1 MRVHEPSC
9 QIEKLLEEIN
19 IYIYIYFK
27 IINIP
32 INIKFENIPI
42 FYIYNLYKFYKCFK
56 QLIFPLQKLY
66 FKHNLIKFYIGFTAK
81 LGIKII

>member
-1 MRVHEPSC
+1 MRAHEPSC
-9 QIEKLLEEIN
+9 QFEKLLEEIN
-19 IYIYIYFK
+19 IHIYFK

-56 QLIFPLQKLY
+56 QLIFSLQKL
-66 FKHNLIKFYIGFTAK
+66 FLN
-81 LGIKII
+81 II